1 METQRATTDKIDQLL
16 TKIDRQGAELISLR
30 SEVSSIKARVCGE
43 AHKPKLTLPMSPL
56 VTFEAFEAFE
66 ESIKEEQ
73 SFKNL
78 VMELVANSEKTYDK
92 FIRSSW
98 RLLISDDVARQCS
111 WRGTD
116 TKKCVRGLRITLA
129 IHAFKQKFAL
139 EDSDFDR
146 VTQKFFQYAQE
157 RLARLEKCN
166 SKIPKI

>member
-1 METQRATTDKIDQLL
+1 
-16 TKIDRQGAELISLR
+16 
-30 SEVSSIKARVCGE
+30 
-43 AHKPKLTLPMSPL
+43 MSPL

-129 IHAFKQKFAL
+129 IRNAFKQKFAL